1 MPIRSHLQHAAVAI
15 AASLFFTLPV
25 HASER
30 TLDSA
35 YGPLTLSGTPQS
47 VVALGDSALD
57 AALSLGVQPLGTLA
71 SRGGDDIPDYLK
83 AKAGKIALVGS
94 VREPN
99 LEAILRLQPDLV
111 LASADLS
118 RELYAKLSLMAP
130 TVVPKGSSFQDWR
143 ASYTAYAQALDKAE
157 QGQQRIAEIDA
168 RSAQL
173 RQRLP
178 QGQTV
183 SVVRWNPQG
192 PVIMSSHLFVGQLL
206 NDLGLRA
213 NELAAAQSQ
222 KPHSDVLSLENLSRI
237 NADWIFLATLN
248 PDGRKALEDARKQPA
263 FTRLPAVAD
272 GHVATVDGQIWSSS
286 SGYLAVMAGIVSGAE
301 IVLIPERTV
310 TLEEIA
316 KAVESAYLRGKTH
329 AFIINAEGSGHKTD
343 ELAKSLED
351 MDVGFQTRVTILGH
365 IQRGGSPTA
374 YDRLL
379 ASRMGVK
386 AVDALMAGMSG
397 VMTGLQGRGIDYIPL
412 EEVIAGKREVNME
425 YYEMVGLL
433 AR

>member
-1 MPIRSHLQHAAVAI
+1 MSFTSSVQRGALVLAATLSLAL
-15 AASLFFTLPV
+15 AA

-30 TLDSA
+30 TLDTA
-35 YGPLTLSGTPQS
+35 YGSLKLDGVPQR

-57 AALSLGVQPLGTLA
+57 AALSLGIQPIGTLA
-71 SRGGDDIPDYLK
+71 SRGGDDVPGYLK

-111 LASADLS
+111 LASNELS

-130 TVVPKGSSFQDWR
+130 TVIPKGNSFQDWR
-143 ASYTAYAQALDKAE
+143 ATYTTYAQALGKAE

-178 QGQTV
+178 QNLQV

-206 NDLGLRA
+206 EDLGLHA

-222 KPHSDVLSLENLSRI
+222 KPHSDVLSLENLSRV

-248 PDGRKALEDARKQPA
+248 PDGRKALDDARKQPA
-263 FTRLPAVAD
+263 FTRLKAVAD
-272 GHVATVDGQIWSSS
+272 DHVVTVDGQIWSSS
-286 SGYLAVMAGIVSGAE
+286 AGYLAAQQ
-301 IVLIPERTV
+301 VLDDVE
-310 TLEEIA
+310 
-316 KAVESAYLRGKTH
+316 KA
-329 AFIINAEGSGHKTD
+329 
-343 ELAKSLED
+343 
-351 MDVGFQTRVTILGH
+351 
-365 IQRGGSPTA
+365 
-374 YDRLL
+374 LL
-379 ASRMGVK
+379 
-386 AVDALMAGMSG
+386 D
-397 VMTGLQGRGIDYIPL
+397 
-412 EEVIAGKREVNME
+412 
-425 YYEMVGLL
+425 
-433 AR
+433 